1 MSTPAPIQPN
11 IRSTLESL
19 LATVS
24 STGSFATSGTHK
36 SFVVPNIVLN
46 DIPPPSYDKS
56 EATTT
61 TPAAKRPRRA
71 AAASSSSSS
80 SSNSSNS
87 LKLPLDAKS
96 KKAVIAVSRAAGIGG
111 PGAQPGGS
119 VVNPEAR
126 VTHQVM
132 PNQFTIE
139 NQAEF
144 EANTLQPILAQI
156 ARDLGTNTDWVI
168 TAELYKFLL
177 YEPGCFFRLHRDSA
191 RIPNMFGTLVIQ
203 LPSKYTGAQLSIRS
217 PLSNSP
223 EQANNVDMSKKA
235 TSQIHYAAFYADC
248 LHEVAELTKGDRCVS
263 ERSEL

>member
-46 DIPPPSYDKS
+46 DTPPPSYDKS

-71 AAASSSSSS
+71 AASSSSS

-144 EANTLQPILAQI
+144 EALSCA
-156 ARDLGTNTDWVI
+156 
-168 TAELYKFLL
+168 Y
-177 YEPGCFFRLHRDSA
+177 FF
-191 RIPNMFGTLVIQ
+191 
-203 LPSKYTGAQLSIRS
+203 
-217 PLSNSP
+217 
-223 EQANNVDMSKKA
+223 
-235 TSQIHYAAFYADC
+235 C
-248 LHEVAELTKGDRCVS
+248 LKGMR
-263 ERSEL
+263 